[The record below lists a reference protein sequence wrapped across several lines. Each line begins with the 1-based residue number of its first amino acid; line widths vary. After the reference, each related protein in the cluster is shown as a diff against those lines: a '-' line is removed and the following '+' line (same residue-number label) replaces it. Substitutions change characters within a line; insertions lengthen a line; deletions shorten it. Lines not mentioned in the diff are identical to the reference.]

1 MHALDMDMDGIL
13 DVGEVKELV
22 GRLEGVDPESVA
34 DDHELV
40 EKYAEVKH
48 EALIEMLGEL
58 KASTLEAVPN

>member
-1 MHALDMDMDGIL
+1 MGK
-13 DVGEVKELV
+13 VKELV
-22 GRLEGVDPESVA
+22 GRLEGIDPESVA